1 MYRPFEYHLST
12 IAQSRPRY
20 GPQLTHRVDQ
30 VSKENNSSLLYFLE
44 TLRLF
49 TLSDIKTFVIPET
62 AFGLFGALS
71 GPVMTTNSTADLLT
85 TTSRIPHVVLWTWLN
100 TLLFTLANQRLPD
113 AVKEDAINK
122 PWRPIAAGRITGA
135 QTMQLL
141 LVGIPIVFTASLYLG
156 GVEETVL
163 LTCLNWMYNELG
175 GSEDYVGR
183 NLLLAATYAC
193 YCSGSVQ
200 VASGP
205 DFTLHRAAYQWIG
218 IIAGVIFTTMQVQD
232 LKDQEG
238 DHARG
243 RKTVPL
249 VLGDGPARWTVAIP
263 VLLWSVVCPSFWSLQ
278 VYSFATSIALGLV
291 VSCRVVLTGGV
302 AADRITWKLWSL
314 WLTFIYLL
322 PVFKNL
328 ASFPVCWTSG

>member
-1 MYRPFEYHLST
+1 MF
-12 IAQSRPRY
+12 
-20 GPQLTHRVDQ
+20 
-30 VSKENNSSLLYFLE
+30 YFLE

-71 GPVMTTNSTADLLT
+71 GSVMTTNHSATFLRIS
-85 TTSRIPHVVLWTWLN
+85 SRIPHVVLWTWLN
-100 TLLFTLANQRLPD
+100 TLLFTFANQRLPD
-113 AVKEDAINK
+113 AVKEDTINK
-122 PWRPIAAGRITGA
+122 PWRPIAAGRISGS

-141 LVGIPIVFTASLYLG
+141 LVGIPIMFLASLYLG
-156 GVEETVL
+156 GAEETVL

-175 GSEDYVGR
+175 GSEDYIGR

-200 VASGP
+200 VASGHEY
-205 DFTLHRAAYQWIG
+205 TMHRAGYQWIAM
-218 IIAGVIFTTMQVQD
+218 IAGVIFTTMQVQD

-249 VLGDGPARWTVAIP
+249 VLGDGPSRWTVAIP
-263 VLLWSVVCPSFWSLQ
+263 VSVWSFVCPAFWSLQ
-278 VYSFATSIALGLV
+278 VFSFAISITLGLV
-291 VSCRVVLTGGV
+291 VAGRVILTRGV
-302 AADRITWKLWSL
+302 PADRFTWKLWSL
-314 WLTFIYLL
+314 WLTFLYLL
-322 PVFKNL
+322 PVFKNHGL
-328 ASFPVCWTSG
+328 MSGFLGVETV